1 MIVTR
6 GYGTNACLVVRGFSL
21 RAIYETL
28 VLFSTI
34 HLEMIKRSYLY
45 LANEII
51 LSSAIGTLKE
61 MRSQI
66 KLPDT
71 LISLIHKWRRFV
83 SIIDIDRE
91 LRSRIDTTRDID
103 SPIEPPEE

>member
-34 HLEMIKRSYLY
+34 HLV
-45 LANEII
+45 I

-61 MRSQI
+61 LRSQI